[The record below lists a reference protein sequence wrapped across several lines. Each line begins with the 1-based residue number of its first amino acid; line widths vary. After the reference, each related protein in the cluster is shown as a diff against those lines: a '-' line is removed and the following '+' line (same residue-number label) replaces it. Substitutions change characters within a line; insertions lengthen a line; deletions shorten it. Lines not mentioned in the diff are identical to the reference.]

1 MHGPF
6 KLHSLVSPTSLGAVL
21 GPCRSRPLKDPS
33 WPLLYALLIPISHVR
48 VSNMAKCFP
57 IICTMFVP

>member
-1 MHGPF
+1 MVLSNFTPGCHQ
-6 KLHSLVSPTSLGAVL
+6 LHWGQPWGRSLE
-21 GPCRSRPLKDPS
+21 DPS
-33 WPLLYALLIPISHVR
+33 WPLLYALLIPIFHVR